1 MFTKIFTKI
10 LTKQNHLQNRLQNR
24 LQKRLQKHLQ
34 TYLQTY
40 LQNQRSFKNA
50 ICLCSGHPKQS
61 FEYHCRQSRYTF
73 RGTFLLHTLGDV
85 CVAMVVRTNSRRTE
99 IHSVRSISQTPRA
112 RPTKLSPRKRVHFL
126 WMGPNPPPHL
136 TDSPPHLKVI
146 DGKGTNIPFLWCS
159 RRCFYGIGW
168 VGLGTPAGRLSGWLA
183 GLLAAGDWV
192 RLGFLVGQLANTPK

>member
-1 MFTKIFTKI
+1 MKDLTNTCQNTSHETYYETLDKNTKPFTKIITKTFTKIITKIFTKIFTKI

-34 TYLQTY
+34 KYLQKY

-85 CVAMVVRTNSRRTE
+85 CVAMVVRTTSRRTE

-126 WMGPNPPPHL
+126 
-136 TDSPPHLKVI
+136 
-146 DGKGTNIPFLWCS
+146 
-159 RRCFYGIGW
+159 
-168 VGLGTPAGRLSGWLA
+168 
-183 GLLAAGDWV
+183 
-192 RLGFLVGQLANTPK
+192 